1 MTSVT
6 DKEKTKFVKRR
17 KSKRRSPRN
26 INLQSDAN
34 LKMNE
39 RPVVSPI
46 LTKKAEK
53 EVEREE
59 KSARE
64 IAMR

>member
-17 KSKRRSPRN
+17 KSKRRSPRT

-46 LTKKAEK
+46 LTKKAE
-53 EVEREE
+53 
-59 KSARE
+59 
-64 IAMR
+64 